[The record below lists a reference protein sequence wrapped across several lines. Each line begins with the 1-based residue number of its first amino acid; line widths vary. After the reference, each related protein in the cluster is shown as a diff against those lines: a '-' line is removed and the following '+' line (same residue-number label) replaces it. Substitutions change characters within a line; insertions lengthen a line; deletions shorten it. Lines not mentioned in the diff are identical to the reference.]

1 MVLRL
6 TEERMTASDPE
17 DVMVKYVY
25 VRFRDG
31 GGVEE
36 QRRGLLLDR
45 TLAGVVGRKD
55 G

>member
-1 MVLRL
+1 V
-6 TEERMTASDPE
+6 TASDPE
-17 DVMVKYVY
+17 DVVVKYVS

-31 GGVEE
+31 GGVKE

-55 G
+55 R